1 MFRDSAD
8 SVMSTDEFPRFQLNQ
23 VSVQND
29 HGAVIL
35 SKHKFRLMASTYNQY
50 YEEVIRQ
57 RLPHLPRSFRANLV
71 KLKSWKLVR
80 GHDGISLNS

>member
-1 MFRDSAD
+1 MDTLISD
-8 SVMSTDEFPRFQLNQ
+8 PTLPLHQQ
-23 VSVQND
+23 
-29 HGAVIL
+29 GAVLIL
-35 SKHKFRLMASTYNQY
+35 SKHKFRLIASTYNQY

-80 GHDGISLNS
+80 GHDGISLKS